1 MLQTQSTRPA
11 PKTNDMG
18 ASREWAT
25 RPADERFWTIEDMH
39 QAVVAHKERTIDIPA
54 LLSSVEVGSPDRR
67 SLELYTGGDRQ
78 TPATFTNFSFGQI
91 CERVKAAKP
100 YLTTLPAPIVADC
113 LNYGLSEYGL
123 RTERGPHSVTFEV
136 SPDGRGKQGAVELR
150 CVASEIYNR
159 IWNADITDWLR
170 RLPDLGWRVPPARP
184 NGMPGLQTRAATQD
198 DVLNDQHGF
207 LSINVGDMIA
217 PAGLYASDRDC
228 FAFFVNEEF
237 PIDTGDGQPMSRA
250 FYVSNAEVPGRSFRA
265 KFFGYEHVCGNHI
278 IWGARLMADIRV
290 RHIGTNAD
298 EAVDQKGP
306 AQGVHRAVSRVRAE
320 RHRGGSSGNAR
331 QLQERTPDQGVGAG
345 GSDLAQ
351 GSGLEPEDDQPSHRR
366 GNRYDRDAQGQP
378 VLGMGCGAGSH
389 EAQPTDTAHG
399 SARVAGRCGG
409 SGDRTSH
416 GVICSS
422 LTVWW

>member
-228 FAFFVNEEF
+228 FAFFVNEDF

-278 IWGARLMADIRV
+278 IWGGRLMADIRV
-290 RHIGTNAD
+290 RHVGTNAD
-298 EAVDQKGP
+298 EAVDQIK
-306 AQGVHRAVSRVRAE
+306 AQLTAYTEQSVMCEQNAIQA
-320 RHRGGSSGNAR
+320 AR
-331 QLQERTPDQGVGAG
+331 QAMLGNSKSGHRTKESVM
-345 GSDLAQ
+345 
-351 GSGLEPEDDQPSHRR
+351 EDPIWRKV
-366 GNRYDRDAQGQP
+366 P
-378 VLGMGCGAGSH
+378 VLNQKQISRAIDV
-389 EAQPTDTAHG
+389 ATDTIDLHKASPF
-399 SARVAGRCGG
+399 SAWGVVQGLTRLSQQTPHMDQRESLDDAAGR
-409 SGDRTSH
+409 
-416 GVICSS
+416 VIE
-422 LTVWW
+422 LVTA